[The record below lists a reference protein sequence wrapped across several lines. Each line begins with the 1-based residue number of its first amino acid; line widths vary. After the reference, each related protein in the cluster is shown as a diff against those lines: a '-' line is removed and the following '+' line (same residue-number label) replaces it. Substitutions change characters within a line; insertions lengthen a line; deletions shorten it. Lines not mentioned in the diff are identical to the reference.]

1 MNDRGDPGDVELVAL
16 QERLGHRFSDPDLLR
31 LALVHRSWH
40 AENPGSAGTNER
52 LEFLGD
58 AVLGFVVAD
67 LAYSLLPDLPEG
79 LLSNVRQSVVNTS
92 ALANLARSIG
102 VGGCLFVG
110 RGEHA
115 IGGRDKDSIL
125 EGAMEAL
132 IGAVHLDAGIGTA
145 QNVVA
150 RLFEPLVREAGPR
163 AQFVD
168 AKTRLQELCARLG
181 HPAPEYDTTGE
192 GPDHERVFTAAV
204 VVAGRVRGTGTGR
217 TKKAAEQVAAAAAHD
232 ALAE

>member
-1 MNDRGDPGDVELVAL
+1 MSDRGDPGGEALDAL
-16 QERLGHRFSDPDLLR
+16 QERIGHRFSDPELLR

-40 AENPGSAGTNER
+40 AENPASTGTNER

-67 LAYSLLPDLPEG
+67 LAYSLLDDLPEG
-79 LLSNVRQSVVNTS
+79 LLSNVRQSVVNTT

-102 VGGCLFVG
+102 VGDCLFLG
-110 RGEHA
+110 RGENA

-132 IGAVHLDAGIGTA
+132 IGAVHLDAGIEMA
-145 QNVVA
+145 QQVVA

-168 AKTRLQELCARLG
+168 AKTRLQEVCARLG

-192 GPDHERVFTAAV
+192 GPDHERVFTAIV
-204 VVAGRVRGTGTGR
+204 RIDGQVRGTGMGR

>member
-1 MNDRGDPGDVELVAL
+1 MNDRGEPGDGDLVAL
-16 QERLGHRFSDPDLLR
+16 QDRLGHQFADADLLR

-40 AENPGSAGTNER
+40 AENPASTGTNER

-67 LAYSLLPDLPEG
+67 LAYSILTDLPEG

-102 VGGCLFVG
+102 VGDCLFLG
-110 RGEHA
+110 RGENA

-132 IGAVHLDAGIGTA
+132 IGAVHLDAGIEVA
-145 QNVVA
+145 AKVVA
-150 RLFEPLVREAGPR
+150 RLFDPLVREAGPR
-163 AQFVD
+163 AEFVD

-181 HPAPEYDTTGE
+181 HSAPEYDTTGE
-192 GPDHERVFTAAV
+192 GPDHERVFTAV
-204 VVAGRVRGTGTGR
+204 VRVGGRVCGTGVGR